1 MSTAIKIAVKAID
14 HVTLVVKDLDV
25 SQKFYCGLLG
35 MEFLDTRPDFPFAG
49 RWFKAGNTEIHLIE
63 EHPDASS
70 PGYRSGNTPAPGLAH
85 HFAFEVED
93 VFAATDVLKQ
103 NGIKIMGGPK
113 NRGDDCMQTWF
124 YDPDGHVVEVFHR
137 PSA

>member
-1 MSTAIKIAVKAID
+1 MSTDTKISVKAID

-25 SQKFYCGLLG
+25 SQQFYCDLLG
-35 MEFLDTRPDFPFAG
+35 MELLHTRPDFPFDG
-49 RWFKAGNTEIHLIE
+49 RWFKAGNQEVHLIV
-63 EHPDASS
+63 EHPDASL
-70 PGYRSGNTPAPGLAH
+70 PGYRAGNDDPAAGLAH
-85 HFAFEVED
+85 HFAFEVDD
-93 VFAATDVLKQ
+93 VFAATEVLKQ

-137 PSA
+137 P